1 MTTDELFSKL
11 QNMLTEIL
19 IDVRFNFMYHE
30 NRKPEDYYEK
40 DFVEGATIFEEA
52 NDPDTDTNVYIE
64 TTKSDKVWT
73 AIFNGSSKEP
83 FINDLKKIS
92 DSLISEYFVE
102 QKITKYIGPTEFTP
116 EAYFELIGNAYK
128 QILYDKGE
136 NRYKMAN
143 VKYSSIF
150 QRHDFLTRN
159 RFELQEFYKE
169 LKNTCHDLLIIA
181 TDKFEINSSNLSWHK
196 KKNDLVELIV
206 ALVENNAVRTFDNKD
221 DRTLII
227 RRFEQ
232 LFAIDLRN
240 ADSLLSHKSYNASEP
255 GKFLKSLVNTYR
267 EYTEE
272 KLNKKRST

>member
-30 NRKPEDYYEK
+30 NWKPEDYYEK
-40 DFVEGATIFEEA
+40 DFVEGVTILEET

-73 AIFNGSSKEP
+73 AIFNGLPKAGFMANLQRLSNE
-83 FINDLKKIS
+83 LV
-92 DSLISEYFVE
+92 SEYFVE

-116 EAYFELIGNAYK
+116 EAYFELIGNVYK

-143 VKYSSIF
+143 VKYTSTFERYNFPS
-150 QRHDFLTRN
+150 RN
-159 RFELQEFYKE
+159 MYELQEFYKE

-181 TDKFEINSSNLSWHK
+181 TDRFETNSSNLSWHK
-196 KKNDLVELIV
+196 KKIDLIELIV

-221 DRTLII
+221 DRNLII

-232 LFAIDLRN
+232 IFAIDLRN
-240 ADSLLSHKSYNASEP
+240 ADSLLSHKNYNASEP
-255 GKFLKSLVNTYR
+255 GKFLKSLVDTYR